1 MRYSAPAAVRSALR
15 KGLALVRDGYA
26 GKGLRGETV
35 RWAERLADGDP
46 IDYAKAKKMRA
57 WFARHGVAKA
67 ESARRMRDPHAP
79 SAVAWLLWGAD
90 PSIPYRV
97 TGWQDPIAPWLHG
110 VLAEFES
117 KRSGRRAEKNG
128 RRVALEKT
136 NVVNVP
142 VFHGTNRRF
151 GAFDLARAGST
162 TDAGTLGL
170 GIYFTDRLSSAE
182 SYANWSVW
190 KHGGEPLVIEAR
202 IRITNPY
209 VVSRSNEPKN
219 LENDPKA
226 ARAFTRALQRRGHD
240 GIVHGIDMTSFGEG
254 KFNEYVVFDASQVTI
269 VGVHAVLSGAL

>member
-67 ESARRMRDPHAP
+67 ESAKRLRDPKSPA
-79 SAVAWLLWGAD
+79 AVSWLLWGAD

-97 TGWQDPIAPWLHG
+97 TGWQDPVAPWLHG

-128 RRVALEKT
+128 ARRRPSVDSQRTSCDFNKYRDLEPDEERGNPLYSYGSTWSWKLGSYWT
-136 NVVNVP
+136 VSVMVP
-142 VFHGTNRRF
+142 VS
-151 GAFDLARAGST
+151 DLACLRPVVQTKARLESVRTARRSGIELPAIEVGVFAGGSGWIVDGNHRLADAIVSGDRFVPVT
-162 TDAGTLGL
+162 FTFAGT
-170 GIYFTDRLSSAE
+170 
-182 SYANWSVW
+182 
-190 KHGGEPLVIEAR
+190 
-202 IRITNPY
+202 
-209 VVSRSNEPKN
+209 
-219 LENDPKA
+219 
-226 ARAFTRALQRRGHD
+226 
-240 GIVHGIDMTSFGEG
+240 
-254 KFNEYVVFDASQVTI
+254 
-269 VGVHAVLSGAL
+269 